1 MNYKKAVFTLA
12 LLVSSSLQANEPLQL
27 SRDIGETGNLAASH
41 PEIVEQISKIM
52 DQAVEPNPKY
62 EIGSVYKGKPIWKK

>member
-1 MNYKKAVFTLA
+1 MKDWKGIR
-12 LLVSSSLQANEPLQL
+12 SSATGTMQLYDL